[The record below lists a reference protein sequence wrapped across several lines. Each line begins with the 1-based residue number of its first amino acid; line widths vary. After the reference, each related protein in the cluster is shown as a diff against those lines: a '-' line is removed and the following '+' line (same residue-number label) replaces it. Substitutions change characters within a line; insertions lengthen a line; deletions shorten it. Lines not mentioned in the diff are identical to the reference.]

1 MKIFADKNILAV
13 QGSFSRYGELH
24 FFNGRTVKQS
34 DLLEADV
41 LLVRSITTVNESL
54 LGGTNVRFVG
64 TATSGIDHVDTAY
77 LDAAGIYFADAKGSN
92 ANAVVDYCFG
102 ALAFAALH
110 KGFELSGSKVG
121 IVGAGAV
128 GGLFASKLERL
139 GVQVRCC
146 DPFLE
151 QASGEDR
158 QFFTLDEALDCE
170 VVSLHV
176 PLSDGGAFPTRHLL
190 AARELARLRS
200 NAVLINAC
208 RGNVVDERA
217 LEEVLA
223 HRDDIV
229 TIFDVWADEPNIDS
243 RLAASLDIATPHI
256 AGYSQEAK
264 SKATNMLATAF
275 ERYSKFDAGAADDA
289 KVVASVGLDFEP
301 VWKSMALW
309 ETLLAAFPLIE
320 LSEEF
325 LQAQLAGSG
334 AQAFDSIRQKLLS
347 RQEFESSLLHSSNYS
362 AEQQERLLVLG
373 FNFK

>member
-24 FFNGRTVKQS
+24 LFDGRTVKQA

-54 LGGTNVRFVG
+54 LGGTNIRFVG
-64 TATSGIDHVDTAY
+64 TATSGVDHVDTAY
-77 LDAAGIYFADAKGSN
+77 LDSAGIYFADAKGSN
-92 ANAVVDYCFG
+92 ANAVVDYCFA

-110 KGFELSGSKVG
+110 KGFELSGSTVG

-151 QASGEDR
+151 QASGEHR
-158 QFFTLDEALDCE
+158 LFFSLEEVLECEA
-170 VVSLHV
+170 VSLHV
-176 PLSDGGAFPTRHLL
+176 PLSDGGLFPTRHLL
-190 AARELARLRS
+190 AAQELAKLR
-200 NAVLINAC
+200 NNVVLINAC

-223 HRDDIV
+223 HRSDIV
-229 TIFDVWADEPNIDS
+229 TVFDVWADEPNINS
-243 RLAASLDIATPHI
+243 RLAASVDIATPHI

-264 SKATNMLATAF
+264 SRATSMLVAAF
-275 ERYSKFDAGAADDA
+275 ERYSKIDAGMDA
-289 KVVASVGLDFEP
+289 EDKLAASVTVDIEP
-301 VWKSMALW
+301 VSESMPLW
-309 ETLLAAFPLIE
+309 ETLLAVFPLIE
-320 LSEEF
+320 ISEEF
-325 LQAQLAGSG
+325 LQAQLAGEG
-334 AQAFDSIRQKLLS
+334 ARSFDSIRQKLLS
-347 RQEFESSLLHSSNYS
+347 RHEFESCLLHSSNYS
-362 AEQQERLLVLG
+362 AEQLERLAVLG
-373 FNFK
+373 FQF

>member
-24 FFNGRTVKQS
+24 LFDGRTVKQA

-54 LGGTNVRFVG
+54 LGGTNIRFVG
-64 TATSGIDHVDTAY
+64 TATSGVDHVDTAY
-77 LDAAGIYFADAKGSN
+77 LDSAGIYFADAKGSN
-92 ANAVVDYCFG
+92 ANAVVDYCFA

-110 KGFELSGSKVG
+110 KGFELSGSTVG

-151 QASGEDR
+151 QASGEHR
-158 QFFTLDEALDCE
+158 QFFSLEEVLECEA
-170 VVSLHV
+170 VSLHV
-176 PLSDGGAFPTRHLL
+176 PLSDGGLFPTRHLL
-190 AARELARLRS
+190 AAQELAKLR
-200 NAVLINAC
+200 NNVVLINAC

-223 HRDDIV
+223 HRSDIV
-229 TIFDVWADEPNIDS
+229 TVFDVWADEPNINS
-243 RLAASLDIATPHI
+243 RLAASVDIATPHI

-264 SKATNMLATAF
+264 SRATSMLVAAF
-275 ERYSKFDAGAADDA
+275 ERYSKIDAGMDA
-289 KVVASVGLDFEP
+289 EDKLAASVTVDIEP
-301 VWKSMALW
+301 VSESMPLW
-309 ETLLAAFPLIE
+309 ETLLAVFPLIE
-320 LSEEF
+320 ISEEF
-325 LQAQLAGSG
+325 LQAQLAGEG
-334 AQAFDSIRQKLLS
+334 ARSFDSIRQKLLS
-347 RQEFESSLLHSSNYS
+347 RHEFESCLLHSSNYS
-362 AEQQERLLVLG
+362 AEQLERLAVLG
-373 FNFK
+373 FQF

>member
-24 FFNGRTVKQS
+24 LFDGRTVKQA

-54 LGGTNVRFVG
+54 LGGTNIRFVG
-64 TATSGIDHVDTAY
+64 TATSGVDHIDTAY
-77 LDAAGIYFADAKGSN
+77 LDSAGIYFADAKGSN
-92 ANAVVDYCFG
+92 ANAVVDYCFA

-110 KGFELSGSKVG
+110 KGFELSGSTVG

-151 QASGEDR
+151 QASGEHR
-158 QFFTLDEALDCE
+158 LFFSLEEVLECEA
-170 VVSLHV
+170 VSLHV
-176 PLSDGGAFPTRHLL
+176 PLSDGGLFPTRHLL
-190 AARELARLRS
+190 AAQELAKLR
-200 NAVLINAC
+200 NNVVLINAC

-223 HRDDIV
+223 HRSDIV
-229 TIFDVWADEPNIDS
+229 TVFDVWADEPNINS
-243 RLAASLDIATPHI
+243 RLAASVDIATPHI

-264 SKATNMLATAF
+264 SRATSMLVAAF
-275 ERYSKFDAGAADDA
+275 ERYSKFDAGMDA
-289 KVVASVGLDFEP
+289 EDKLAASVTVDIEP
-301 VWKSMALW
+301 VSESMPLW
-309 ETLLAAFPLIE
+309 ETLLAVFPLIE
-320 LSEEF
+320 ISEEF
-325 LQAQLAGSG
+325 LQAQLAGEG
-334 AQAFDSIRQKLLS
+334 ARAFDSIRQKLLS
-347 RQEFESSLLHSSNYS
+347 RHEFESCLLHSSNYS
-362 AEQQERLLVLG
+362 AEQLERLAVLG
-373 FNFK
+373 FQF